1 MNGLNKTNQEWDD
14 KFGLID
20 KPADCSFKMKNND
33 CGWLLPDSVRPCT
46 HIGNETSCDC
56 YLAENLEDNYSQRA
70 KEQAAAE
77 EIKLAGVGK
86 DAEIV
91 TNAAGGKQS
100 KSPMAM
106 HLVDPNYL
114 EETFKELAEREEY
127 CDEGDS
133 TCVRVESI
141 DSHSCCRAIEYI
153 ASYMRSGIDFEL
165 TCAMDCLCEDEILQV
180 TRVAKVLQFGADRY
194 EPNNWRLIPEEEHIN
209 HALVH
214 IIAHLMGDT
223 QDEHIDHALCRLMM
237 AKATKIS
244 EGFAYG
250 AYVKKAS

>member
-1 MNGLNKTNQEWDD
+1 MNNIANKCCKCEPFELGFMAECKDRSNCLYGDKDVQWDD
-14 KFGLID
+14 KFGLI
-20 KPADCSFKMKNND
+20 K
-33 CGWLLPDSVRPCT
+33 
-46 HIGNETSCDC
+46 IGKDYMSEKKII
-56 YLAENLEDNYSQRA
+56 E
-70 KEQAAAE
+70 
-77 EIKLAGVGK
+77 GVGT
-86 DAEIV
+86 DVEVV

-237 AKATKIS
+237 AKATKKS
-244 EGFAYG
+244 ETFDYDN
-250 AYVKKAS
+250 YVKKSS